1 MKTIFGKNLYTGINL
16 FSQKTKNFQN
26 KKNKMRWTDYVII
39 INIFAIMKLFN
50 IL

>member
-1 MKTIFGKNLYTGINL
+1 MKTLFGKNLYTGINL

-26 KKNKMRWTDYVII
+26 KKNKMRWTDNVI